1 MPDSA
6 AAARSGWRP
15 FAPVVRT
22 LGRVPY
28 EATVAAMRD
37 LTAARTPDSPD
48 EIWVLEHEPVY
59 TLGQA
64 GKPEHLLRANGIA
77 VVQTDRGGQITYHG
91 PGQVVVYLLVD
102 LRRRGYL
109 VREAVARIEQAVID
123 TLAGFGIAADRKAG
137 APGVYLLEG
146 GADAAAQPGAKI
158 AALGLRVRGGCTYHG
173 VALNVA
179 MDLAP
184 YADINPCGYAGLET
198 TDMSRAGAQVAWDA
212 AAKSL
217 TDALLHQLGRPA

>member
-1 MPDSA
+1 MSVTA
-6 AAARSGWRP
+6 AHRAIAP
-15 FAPVVRT
+15 FAPVVRQ

-28 EATVAAMRD
+28 EPTIAAMRE
-37 LTAARTPDSPD
+37 LTAARTPDTPD
-48 EIWVLEHEPVY
+48 EIWVLEHDAVY

-64 GKPEHLLRANGIA
+64 GKPEHLLRGNGVP

-91 PGQVVVYLLVD
+91 PGQVIVYLLVD

-109 VREAVARIEQAVID
+109 VKEAVARIEQAVID
-123 TLAGFGIAADRKAG
+123 TLARHGIAADRKAG
-137 APGVYLLEG
+137 APGVYVLER
-146 GADAAAQPGAKI
+146 GADAALQPGAKI
-158 AALGLRVRGGCTYHG
+158 AALGLRVRNGCTYHG

-198 TDMSRAGAQVAWDA
+198 TDMSRAGAQVAWMTA
-212 AAKSL
+212 ANDLAGEL
-217 TDALLHQLGRPA
+217 VRQLGRTD